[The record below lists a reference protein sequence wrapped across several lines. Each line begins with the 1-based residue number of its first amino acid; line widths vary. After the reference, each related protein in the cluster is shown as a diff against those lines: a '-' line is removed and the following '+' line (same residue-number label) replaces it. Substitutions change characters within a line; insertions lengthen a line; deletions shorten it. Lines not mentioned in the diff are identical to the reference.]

1 VRNLYCHYERFR
13 RVLRTVA
20 LLSCVALVSA
30 CHQNDASTETSRVP
44 GGDPERG
51 RLLAQQYQCAACH
64 FIPNVQ
70 GANGDAGPSLEH
82 MGRLS
87 YIAGGIPNQ
96 PDNMMR
102 FLKNPP
108 AVKPGTLM
116 PALGI
121 SDEEARHMAA
131 YMYTLR

>member
-1 VRNLYCHYERFR
+1 MRNLYCQYGGFR
-13 RVLRTVA
+13 TLLRAVA
-20 LLSCVALVSA
+20 ALACTILTSA
-30 CHQNDASTETSRVP
+30 CHQSDASTEAPRVA

-51 RLLAQQYQCAACH
+51 RLLTQQYQCAACH

-70 GANGDAGPSLEH
+70 GANGDAGPSLEY

-87 YIAGGIPNQ
+87 YIAGSIPNQ
-96 PDNMMR
+96 PDNMIR

-108 AVKPGTLM
+108 AEKPGTLM